1 VFAAVGFTGSA
12 YTQTFDTLG
21 SSTSAWTNDSTLAA
35 WSLFD
40 GTGAAETS
48 VLVGDGATGTGS
60 FYNFGT
66 ASAADRALGAI
77 ASGGSYF
84 GSPPVGGVAGWMA
97 VAVANN
103 NNMMAGLNQYGTMM
117 PQRLVYG
124 NNNAANNSWMKP
136 GAPRV
141 TRTLPYTARR
151 ALRNNVSLHNFN
163 SGNIGYLMFR
173 GNVPVLYTAESL
185 YGLIKSGPRKRNIN
199 SVNNLNHFLA
209 RVKNN
214 KELFKNTGT
223 RRPRTQGNIRKVKVS
238 MNRAARVIQRK
249 FRATR
254 R

>member
-1 VFAAVGFTGSA
+1 MSTPVTGRRRPRNNA
-12 YTQTFDTLG
+12 NEPPTLRHR
-21 SSTSAWTNDSTLAA
+21 
-35 WSLFD
+35 
-40 GTGAAETS
+40 
-48 VLVGDGATGTGS
+48 
-60 FYNFGT
+60 T
-66 ASAADRALGAI
+66 ARGR
-77 ASGGSYF
+77 
-84 GSPPVGGVAGWMA
+84 
-97 VAVANN
+97 VAVRRVANNN
-103 NNMMAGLNQYGTMM
+103 NNMMAGINQYGTMM

-141 TRTLPYTARR
+141 IRTLPYTARR

-163 SGNIGYLMFR
+163 NGNIGYLMFR

-185 YGLIKSGPRKRNIN
+185 YGLIKTGPRKRNIN

-238 MNRAARVIQRK
+238 MNRAARVIQKK

-254 R
+254 GGKSTRSAA

>member
-1 VFAAVGFTGSA
+1 MIFFLNVNQMSTPHRRPRNNNGNEPPALRHRSA
-12 YTQTFDTLG
+12 RG
-21 SSTSAWTNDSTLAA
+21 
-35 WSLFD
+35 
-40 GTGAAETS
+40 
-48 VLVGDGATGTGS
+48 
-60 FYNFGT
+60 
-66 ASAADRALGAI
+66 R
-77 ASGGSYF
+77 
-84 GSPPVGGVAGWMA
+84 
-97 VAVANN
+97 VAVRRN

-124 NNNAANNSWMKP
+124 NNAANNNNWKKP

-141 TRTLPYTARR
+141 IRTLPYTARR
-151 ALRNNVSLHNFN
+151 AFRNDVALHNFN

-185 YGLIKSGPRKRNIN
+185 YGLIKAGPRKRHIN

-223 RRPRTQGNIRKVKVS
+223 RRPRTQRNIRKVKVS
-238 MNRAARVIQRK
+238 MNRAARVIQKK

-254 R
+254 Q

>member
-1 VFAAVGFTGSA
+1 MCGNLEFDIHVEFPYMHGVALDSRFDYDERRFDCRYTGYKA
-12 YTQTFDTLG
+12 PRAMIFFLNVNQM
-21 SSTSAWTNDSTLAA
+21 STP
-35 WSLFD
+35 
-40 GTGAAETS
+40 
-48 VLVGDGATGTGS
+48 
-60 FYNFGT
+60 
-66 ASAADRALGAI
+66 ASARRRPRNNTNEPPALRHRSARGR
-77 ASGGSYF
+77 
-84 GSPPVGGVAGWMA
+84 VA
-97 VAVANN
+97 VRRVANN

-124 NNNAANNSWMKP
+124 NNNAANNNWQKP

-141 TRTLPYTARR
+141 IRTLPYTARR
-151 ALRNNVSLHNFN
+151 AFRNDVALHNFN

-185 YGLIKSGPRKRNIN
+185 YGLIKAGPRKRHIN

-223 RRPRTQGNIRKVKVS
+223 RRPRTQRNIRKVKVS
-238 MNRAARVIQRK
+238 MNRAARVIQKK

-254 R
+254 Q

>member
-1 VFAAVGFTGSA
+1 MSTPHRRPRNNANEPP
-12 YTQTFDTLG
+12 TLRHR
-21 SSTSAWTNDSTLAA
+21 
-35 WSLFD
+35 
-40 GTGAAETS
+40 
-48 VLVGDGATGTGS
+48 
-60 FYNFGT
+60 T
-66 ASAADRALGAI
+66 ARGR
-77 ASGGSYF
+77 
-84 GSPPVGGVAGWMA
+84 
-97 VAVANN
+97 VAVRRVANNN
-103 NNMMAGLNQYGTMM
+103 NNMMAGINQYGTMM

-141 TRTLPYTARR
+141 IRTLPYTARR
-151 ALRNNVSLHNFN
+151 AFRNNVALHNFN

-214 KELFKNTGT
+214 TELFKNTGT

-238 MNRAARVIQRK
+238 MNRAARVIQKK

-254 R
+254 K

>member
-1 VFAAVGFTGSA
+1 M
-12 YTQTFDTLG
+12 
-21 SSTSAWTNDSTLAA
+21 STPRRRPRNNTTNEPPALRHR
-35 WSLFD
+35 
-40 GTGAAETS
+40 
-48 VLVGDGATGTGS
+48 
-60 FYNFGT
+60 T
-66 ASAADRALGAI
+66 ARGRVNVRRVD
-77 ASGGSYF
+77 
-84 GSPPVGGVAGWMA
+84 
-97 VAVANN
+97 

-117 PQRLVYG
+117 PPQRLVYG
-124 NNNAANNSWMKP
+124 LNRWGNMAPLRLVYGNNAANNSWVKP

-141 TRTLPYTARR
+141 IRTLPYTARR

-185 YGLIKSGPRKRNIN
+185 YGLIKTGPRKRNIN

-238 MNRAARVIQRK
+238 MNRAARVIQKK

-254 R
+254 GGKSTRSAA

>member
-1 VFAAVGFTGSA
+1 MSTPRHRPRNN
-12 YTQTFDTLG
+12 TTNEPPTLRHR
-21 SSTSAWTNDSTLAA
+21 
-35 WSLFD
+35 
-40 GTGAAETS
+40 GAR
-48 VLVGDGATGTGS
+48 G
-60 FYNFGT
+60 
-66 ASAADRALGAI
+66 R
-77 ASGGSYF
+77 
-84 GSPPVGGVAGWMA
+84 
-97 VAVANN
+97 VAVRRVAN
-103 NNMMAGLNQYGTMM
+103 NNMMAGINQYGTMM

-141 TRTLPYTARR
+141 IRTLPYTARR
-151 ALRNNVSLHNFN
+151 AFRNNVSLHNFN

-214 KELFKNTGT
+214 KELFRNTGT

-254 R
+254 RR